1 MIEKSK
7 FFYYSFCIFFWV
19 LATWAFVIQEIPG
32 LGVLEGP
39 IRFLIDFAV
48 ISVGLMALNNK
59 RDALIMV
66 SFVLLSFTSTIFING
81 ESLLTYLNGFREY
94 IGLIFMA
101 PIVRYIL
108 TCHRRDEFVAGFD
121 RQIIIFLAL
130 QLIVVPFQA
139 IKYGVGDHGGGTLG
153 DGLSGTLS
161 TVIYMATF
169 YLVSRRWD
177 PTDYLGS
184 LYKSRYYFILLIP
197 TFLNETKISFIYLLI
212 FFLLLFALKWT
223 SVLKVVVAMP
233 FVTMLLGV
241 LAYFYLSVTH
251 MDYDMFIE
259 PEFYQ
264 AYLFGDDGDRLIEFS
279 ENYENGDYYELE
291 DQWAVDLPRFF
302 KIAHVPEMLEKTKGG
317 MWFGAGNGH
326 LKGGS
331 TLDKTEF
338 ARKNEIWFRGTIP
351 LLFDLLVQM
360 GIMGVIWFVIN
371 ILTALKLKNNRAP
384 MGLNNKVLML
394 SFIFL
399 QLFYGTLFTY
409 LIVDLFLYYIAFRS
423 TNLVEEDDSALESVP
438 IVS

>member
-108 TCHRRDEFVAGFD
+108 ACHRRDEFVAGFD
-121 RQIIIFLAL
+121 RQIVIFLAL

-184 LYKSRYYFILLIP
+184 LYKARYYFILLIP

-423 TNLVEEDDSALESVP
+423 TNLVEEDDSAPESVP

>member
-7 FFYYSFCIFFWV
+7 FFYCSFCIFFWV

-48 ISVGLMALNNK
+48 IPVGLMALNNK

-121 RQIIIFLAL
+121 RQIVIFLAL

-184 LYKSRYYFILLIP
+184 LYKARYYFILLIP

-317 MWFGAGNGH
+317 MWFGAGNGQ
-326 LKGGS
+326 LKGG
-331 TLDKTEF
+331 TMLDKTEF

-360 GIMGVIWFVIN
+360 GILGVIWFVIN

-409 LIVDLFLYYIAFRS
+409 LIVDLFLYYITFRS
-423 TNLVEEDDSALESVP
+423 TNLVEEDDPAPASVR

>member
-1 MIEKSK
+1 
-7 FFYYSFCIFFWV
+7 
-19 LATWAFVIQEIPG
+19 
-32 LGVLEGP
+32 
-39 IRFLIDFAV
+39 
-48 ISVGLMALNNK
+48 
-59 RDALIMV
+59 
-66 SFVLLSFTSTIFING
+66 
-81 ESLLTYLNGFREY
+81 
-94 IGLIFMA
+94 
-101 PIVRYIL
+101 
-108 TCHRRDEFVAGFD
+108 
-121 RQIIIFLAL
+121 
-130 QLIVVPFQA
+130 
-139 IKYGVGDHGGGTLG
+139 
-153 DGLSGTLS
+153 
-161 TVIYMATF
+161 
-169 YLVSRRWD
+169 
-177 PTDYLGS
+177 
-184 LYKSRYYFILLIP
+184 
-197 TFLNETKISFIYLLI
+197 
-212 FFLLLFALKWT
+212 
-223 SVLKVVVAMP
+223 MP

-302 KIAHVPEMLEKTKGG
+302 KIAHVPEMLEKTEGG
-317 MWFGAGNGH
+317 MWFGAGNGQ
-326 LKGGS
+326 LKGG
-331 TLDKTEF
+331 TMLDKTEF

-360 GIMGVIWFVIN
+360 GILGVIWFVIN

-409 LIVDLFLYYIAFRS
+409 LIVDLFLYYITFRS
-423 TNLVEEDDSALESVP
+423 TNLVEEDDPAPASVR